1 VPLAVFV
8 RFISVALAWAWLLLC
23 ASASAASQPS
33 TAPQFRVD
41 AAMHTAAIGQIRAD
55 APRNRVVTLGSDRTV
70 RIWQLPALRLV
81 RVLRLPQE
89 GSVEGLPI
97 GLAISPD
104 GRTIA
109 VGGWTGKTWEG
120 TTSIYL
126 YDSVTGRM
134 TRRVGGFDD
143 LVSALDWSPDGR
155 FLAVGLAGTRGV
167 KMLDT
172 STWKPI
178 AQDAQYQDSVNFLHF
193 STQGL
198 LAASAADGAVRL
210 YDAGFKLLARQSVG
224 VSRLLGGVRF
234 SPDGKLLA
242 LGIIDQPLAMVLKV
256 PTLDLATLRQVPDAQ
271 QKGLCCIAWSRDGS
285 ALFVNGEYPGSGA
298 TPLYRFGNG
307 GLGSVQ
313 ALPVGNQRFANM
325 LPLPDGGLLF
335 ATTTP
340 SLTLLD
346 ARGSV
351 VRSVDTVVGDFRD
364 GQQKL
369 LASADG
375 RGISVPMARFGQ
387 KPRALSVDD
396 LDLPPIA
403 ASLLPPRMSAA
414 GVTLDG
420 LATDGSGAAM
430 GAAVRINGR
439 ALDIHPGDKVNA
451 HAFAHDGSAVY
462 LGTHWHV
469 MKLDRAGASLWR
481 QDFGSEV
488 RGLNAVANGAYL
500 LVSLADGTVRWLNQS
515 DGREQLAYFPHN
527 NGRDWVLWR
536 PDGYYASSDAGDQY
550 VGWHVNR
557 GLEQEPD
564 FYRAVQFERA
574 FYRPDLVRSALG
586 GEPIRMR
593 DGRPAPAAVAAAPL
607 PSPTSMLALELEP
620 IAPARLAIE
629 DTQTR
634 INARGRVEITI
645 KLAARA
651 RTLPMQQLAVYVN
664 DLPVTP
670 TRQRVLS
677 GGERTRLE
685 RTITVES
692 DQAQND
698 IRVEIDHGQSLG
710 LVETYAE
717 LAGAAPTRAAAA
729 PSGKLIVLAIGIDRF
744 VNVPANRKE
753 ELQDLEFAARDA
765 QAFSATLERSTRGL
779 FSEVKAVMLNDDT
792 ATKPDKAEIRKALTL
807 LSEAGPDDTVMLFL
821 ASHGFSDRAGNY
833 FFMPRDGRYEDALN
847 VVQGR
852 GSVLGK
858 APSLIEGN
866 EFFDALRQSA
876 GRRMLIV
883 DTCHAK
889 RIDGSLDTHSLRKRS
904 AASNF
909 AFMVA
914 ASGEEESQ
922 EYRPGGH
929 GLFTYALLESF
940 KPQGD
945 ANGDG
950 VVTLAEAFGHLAPIV
965 EKLRAPKLKQT
976 PQLIAPDILLSRPI
990 VSLARQ

>member
-1 VPLAVFV
+1 MLRQLAC
-8 RFISVALAWAWLLLC
+8 SLCCLLVGLGTVWG
-23 ASASAASQPS
+23 ASAPVS
-33 TAPQFRVD
+33 TPQFRVD
-41 AAMHTAAIGQIRAD
+41 APMHTAAIGQIRAD
-55 APRNRVVTLGSDRTV
+55 APRNRVVTLSSDRTV
-70 RIWQLPALRLV
+70 RIWQLPSLRLV

-89 GSVEGLPI
+89 GNVEGLPV

-120 TTSIYL
+120 TTSVYL
-126 YDSVTGRM
+126 YDTITGRM
-134 TRRVGGFDD
+134 MRRVGGFDD
-143 LVSALDWSPDGR
+143 LVSALDWSPDGH

-167 KMLDT
+167 KVLDT
-172 STWKPI
+172 SSWKPI
-178 AQDAQYQDSVNFLHF
+178 ARDVDYQDSVSFLHF
-193 STQGL
+193 SSQGL
-198 LAASAADGAVRL
+198 LAVSAADGSVRL
-210 YDAGFKLLARQSVG
+210 YDASFKLVARQSVG
-224 VSRLLGGVRF
+224 VSKLLGGVRF

-242 LGIIDQPLAMVLKV
+242 LGIIDKPLAMVLKV
-256 PTLDLATLRQVPDAQ
+256 PSLDLATLRQVPDAQ

-285 ALFVNGEYPGSGA
+285 ALFVNGEYPGTGA

-307 GLGSVQ
+307 GLGNMQ
-313 ALPVGNQRFANM
+313 ALPVGNQRFSNM

-346 ARGSV
+346 ARGTV

-387 KPRALSVDD
+387 KPRALLIDD
-396 LDLPPIA
+396 LDLPPFD
-403 ASLLPPRMSAA
+403 ASLLPPQVSAP
-414 GVTLDG
+414 GFTLDG
-420 LATDGSGAAM
+420 LAADGSGAAM
-430 GAAVRINGR
+430 GTAVRVNGR
-439 ALDIHPGDKVNA
+439 ALEIHPADKVNA

-462 LGTHWHV
+462 LGTNWRV
-469 MKLDRAGASLWR
+469 IKLDRAGAPLWR
-481 QDFGSEV
+481 QEFGSEV
-488 RGLNAVANGAYL
+488 RGLNAIGNGAYL
-500 LVSLADGTVRWLNQS
+500 LVSMADGTVRWLSQS

-527 NGRDWVLWR
+527 NGHDWVLWR

-557 GLEQEPD
+557 GMDQEPD
-564 FYRAVQFERA
+564 FYRAVQFERV
-574 FYRPDLVRSALG
+574 FYRPDLVRAALG

-593 DGRPAPAAVAAAPL
+593 DGRTAPAAVAAAPL
-607 PSPTSMLALELEP
+607 PASPPLALELEP

-645 KLAARA
+645 KLAAQA
-651 RTLPMQQLAVYVN
+651 RTLPMRQLAVYVN

-670 TRQRVLS
+670 TRQRLLS

-692 DQAQND
+692 DQPQND

-717 LAGAAPTRAAAA
+717 LAGTAPPRATAA

-753 ELQDLEFAARDA
+753 DLQDLEFAAEDA
-765 QAFSATLERSTRGL
+765 QAFSATLQRSARGL
-779 FSEVKAVMLNDDT
+779 FTEVKAVMLNDDT
-792 ATKPDKAEIRKALTL
+792 AVKPDKAEIRKALTL
-807 LSEAGPDDTVMLFL
+807 LNEAGPDDTVVLFL

-858 APSLIEGN
+858 VPSLIEGN

-883 DTCHAK
+883 DTCHAR

-914 ASGEEESQ
+914 ASGTEDSQ
-922 EYRPGGH
+922 EYAPGGH

-950 VVTLAEAFGHLAPIV
+950 VVTLAEAFGHLAPMV
-965 EKLRAPKLKQT
+965 EKLRAQKLKQT
-976 PQLIAPDILLSRPI
+976 PQLIAPGVLLSQPI
-990 VSLARQ
+990 VNLAQR